1 MDLRNLPEIINFL
14 KSSAAVFQ
22 DSGNEYIT
30 HCPYCDDA
38 LRPNARSHGHL
49 YISKTSPVFHCFR
62 CETSGHLG
70 TLLRDLGFSNEEALS
85 ELGSS
90 KYLHVHERSVIK
102 KKQDKSIEEIISDSN
117 RRFDVGNKADYIKF
131 RKYVFNRLGNY
142 CDFNKYLITP
152 EIISRQL
159 CASFYNKEGSFV
171 TARILEPTNNYRYIR
186 NKGISESYFFQDLD
200 FDQYRN
206 IVITEGVFDC
216 VKLYRFSDK
225 FPKDDTFY
233 MAILGKNYPRT
244 VNWLLTTQ
252 IPIGKYNINL
262 VFDNDNKLYK
272 KTMFICR
279 KIGGRINK
287 KVEINGYKPVL
298 LNDAGEYPFLE
309 KVL

>member
-1 MDLRNLPEIINFL
+1 MDLRNLPEIVNFL
-14 KSSAAVFQ
+14 KGSAAVFQ

-49 YISKTSPVFHCFR
+49 YISKNSPVFHCFR

-70 TLLRDLGFSNEEALS
+70 TLLRDLGFTDEEALK

-90 KYLHVHERSVIK
+90 KFLNFHERSVIK
-102 KKQDKSIEEIISDSN
+102 KKQDKSVRDFIVDKNN
-117 RRFDVGNKADYIKF
+117 RFNIGDQANYIKF
-131 RKYVFNRLGNY
+131 RKYIFNRLGNY
-142 CDFNKYLITP
+142 CDFNKYLISP
-152 EIISRQL
+152 EIINKQL
-159 CASFYNKEGSFV
+159 CASFYNREGNFV

-186 NKGISESYFFQDLD
+186 NKGVSESYFFQELD
-200 FDQYRN
+200 FDRYKN
-206 IVITEGVFDC
+206 IVMTEGVFDC
-216 VKLYRFSDK
+216 IKLYRFSDH
-225 FPKDDTFY
+225 FPKNETFY
-233 MAILGKNYPRT
+233 IAILGKNYPRT

-252 IPIGKYNINL
+252 IPIGKYDINL
-262 VFDNDNKLYK
+262 VFDNDNKLYR
-272 KTMFICR
+272 KTIFICR

-309 KVL
+309 KV

>member
-1 MDLRNLPEIINFL
+1 MDLRNLPEVINFL
-14 KSSAAVFQ
+14 KNSAAVFQ
-22 DSGNEYIT
+22 DSGNEYVT

-70 TLLRDLGFSNEEALS
+70 TLLRDLGFTDNSVLN
-85 ELGSS
+85 ELGTS
-90 KYLHVHERSVIK
+90 KFLDVHERSVIK
-102 KKQDKSIEEIISDSN
+102 KKQTVSVEDSIADKN
-117 RRFDVGNKADYIKF
+117 KRFNIGNQENYIKF
-131 RKYVFNRLGNY
+131 RKYIFNRLGNY

-152 EIISRQL
+152 EIINKQL
-159 CASFYNKEGSFV
+159 CASFYNREGNFV

-186 NKGISESYFFQDLD
+186 NKGVSELYFFQDLD
-200 FDQYRN
+200 FDTYKN

-216 VKLYRFSDK
+216 IKLYRFSDH
-225 FPKDDTFY
+225 FPKDKTFY
-233 MAILGKNYPRT
+233 VAILGKNYPRT

-252 IPIGKYNINL
+252 IPVGEYNINL
-262 VFDNDNKLYK
+262 VFDNDNKAHK

-287 KVEINGYKPVL
+287 KVSINGYKPVL

-309 KVL
+309 KI